1 MPSILERI
9 TAALAAAHARRVYR
23 RFRAAL
29 ANVEREQRAA
39 LRRALRVTSGS
50 EFSRQH
56 RLAAVRTP
64 RDFRAGVPVRSYDE
78 LRPWLDRV
86 RGGDTAALLRPR
98 QPIVMFAT
106 SSGTTADPKYIPVT
120 PEFVRDYRR
129 GWNTFGLK
137 MLSDHP
143 DAFLRHILQSSGRH
157 DESRSP
163 RGVPCG
169 AITGLLARTQ
179 KRIVRRFYVGKPEIA
194 NLEQPQ
200 SRYYALMR
208 LAAQR
213 DVAFAVTANPATLVR
228 MAQVADAHAGAL
240 IRDVHDGALSPDLIP
255 DAQVRA
261 ALRPQVR
268 PDPARAAALE
278 RLRASHAALRPRDMW
293 NLSFLACW
301 TGGSM
306 GHHLCRLRE
315 WWGDVPVRD
324 VGLLASEGRITIP
337 LGDNTAAGVLDV
349 TAGFFEFIPLES
361 WGSMPSETLLAG
373 ELQVGCDY
381 VVVLSNTTGLLRYRL
396 DDVVRMRGWDA
407 GAPVLEFLHRAGRV
421 SSLTGEKLT
430 ENQVVAAMSAAIRI
444 LGLPEADYLFSPAWG
459 DPPHYRCRIAAPHAP
474 RLAAVLDT
482 ELGRQNS
489 EYAARRGSERLGPIV
504 LQTVSRKDFDAFD
517 AQCLAARRSRA
528 EQYKRPVLLCRADED
543 REHFSDSPTSL
554 EVS

>member
-1 MPSILERI
+1 MLERI
-9 TAALAAAHARRVYR
+9 TAALAATHARRVYR

-29 ANVEREQRAA
+29 ANVDREQHAA
-39 LRRALRVTSGS
+39 LLRALRITLGS

-64 RDFRAGVPVRSYDE
+64 RDFRAAVPVRSYDE

-86 RGGDTAALLRPR
+86 YGGDTGALLRPR
-98 QPIVMFAT
+98 QQIIMFAT

-143 DAFLRHILQSSGRH
+143 DAFLRYILQSSGRY

-163 RGVPCG
+163 RGIPCG

-228 MAQVADAHAGAL
+228 MAQVADTHATAL
-240 IRDVHDGALSPDLIP
+240 IRDVHDGALNPDLIP
-255 DAQVRA
+255 DAHVREL
-261 ALRPQVR
+261 LRPQVR
-268 PDPARAAALE
+268 ADPARAAALE
-278 RLRASHAALRPRDMW
+278 RLRASHAVLRPRDMW

-306 GHHLCRLRE
+306 GHHLGRLRE

-324 VGLLASEGRITIP
+324 VGLLASEGRVTIP

-349 TAGFFEFIPLES
+349 TAGFFEFIPLEA
-361 WGSMPSETLLAG
+361 WGTSGAETLLAG

-396 DDVVRMRGWDA
+396 DDVVRVRGWDA

-421 SSLTGEKLT
+421 SSLSGEKLT
-430 ENQVVAAMSAAIRI
+430 ENQVVAAMSAAIRT
-444 LGLPEADYLFSPAWG
+444 LGLPESDYLFSPAWG
-459 DPPHYRCRIAAPHAP
+459 DPPYYRCRIVASDTGELAVLLDAELARQNPEYASRRASH
-474 RLAAVLDT
+474 RLAPV
-482 ELGRQNS
+482 
-489 EYAARRGSERLGPIV
+489 V
-504 LQTVSRKDFDAFD
+504 LQTVSRKAFDEFDAR
-517 AQCLAARRSRA
+517 CLAARRSRA
-528 EQYKRPVLLCRADED
+528 EQYKRPVLLCRVDED
-543 REHFSDSPTSL
+543 REHFHDPAESHRES
-554 EVS
+554 